1 MGFNGYRY
9 YHGYGY
15 RYRLVAGICI
25 RIPVFSKYPWDLF
38 QQIQAL

>member
-15 RYRLVAGICI
+15 RHRHVASACLYRGEGIIRKWHYKKVASLG
-25 RIPVFSKYPWDLF
+25 
-38 QQIQAL
+38 